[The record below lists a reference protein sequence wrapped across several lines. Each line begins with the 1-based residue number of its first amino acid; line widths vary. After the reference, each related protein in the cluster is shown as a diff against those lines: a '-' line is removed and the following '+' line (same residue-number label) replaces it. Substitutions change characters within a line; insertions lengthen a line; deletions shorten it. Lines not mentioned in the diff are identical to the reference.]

1 MHCHL
6 ERTRMKISARWRGM
20 LSFSMAKQLWILSER
35 WFRKTALLRLNRNQ
49 FLILRMMSFLL
60 SVSSYF
66 WAMDL

>member
-1 MHCHL
+1 
-6 ERTRMKISARWRGM
+6 MKIYARWRGM
-20 LSFSMAKQLWILSER
+20 LSFYMAKQLWILRER

-49 FLILRMMSFLL
+49 FFILRMMSFLL